1 MSVLDIFRP
10 RRRAEPAQ
18 VQRFGWDVFNAGE
31 FGYGPFAGY
40 FSSSGGYTRVE
51 DIENSFTSYIQ
62 HAYKA
67 SGVVFACM
75 AARQMIFSEARF
87 QWQAM
92 NGGKPGD
99 LFGNPELAILE
110 HPWPNCTT
118 GELLARMIQDVDLAG
133 NFYAVREDGRL
144 RRLRPDWVSII
155 LTAPPADAVQSDVA
169 GYRYSPGGVQQ
180 GMERQADDEV
190 FLPGEIVHWS
200 PIPDPEAQYRGM
212 SWLTPVLREIQSD
225 KSATLHKYKFFEN
238 GATPQLVVAPKTPM
252 TVDQFREFIAAA
264 DAEHRGVHN
273 AYKTMYVGGGADVT
287 VAGADLRQ
295 LDFKATQGAGETRIA
310 AAARMHPVI
319 VGLSE
324 GMQGS
329 SLNAGNFS
337 AARRIVADG
346 TMRPLWRSACA
357 ALETVLELPT
367 GGPSR
372 LWFDD
377 RDIAFLREDQKDAA
391 EIQFRKAQTIRTLVD
406 AGFEPK
412 SVVAAVE
419 ADDRTLLTHS
429 GLYSVQLQPPGAN
442 QPSVDSAARAVFAHM
457 GRMALPSHEVSVN
470 GSDDIRSD

>member
-10 RRRAEPAQ
+10 RRWRRADVAE
-18 VQRFGWDVFNAGE
+18 VQRYSLAEYITQLQAQAPYAG
-31 FGYGPFAGY
+31 GY
-40 FSSSGGYTRVE
+40 SGGYTRVE
-51 DIENSFTSYIQ
+51 DVENSFVSYVQ
-62 HAYKA
+62 QAYKA

-75 AARQMIFSEARF
+75 LARQLVFSEARF
-87 QWQAM
+87 QWQSM
-92 NGGKPGD
+92 SGGRPGR
-99 LFGNPELAILE
+99 LFGNTELSILE
-110 HPWPNCTT
+110 RPWPNGTT

-133 NFYAVREDGRL
+133 NFYAVREGDRL

-155 LTAPPADAVQSDVA
+155 LSAPPAVAVRSDVL
-169 GYRYSPGGVQQ
+169 GYRYSPGGVRAGQ
-180 GMERQADDEV
+180 ERQGDDEV

-212 SWLTPVLREIQSD
+212 SWLTPVVREIQSD
-225 KSATLHKYKFFEN
+225 KAATLHKLKFFEN
-238 GATPQLVVAPKTPM
+238 GATLQVVVAPKQPM
-252 TVDQFREFIAAA
+252 TAEQFREFVLAA
-264 DAEHRGVHN
+264 DAAHRGVDN

-287 VAGADLRQ
+287 VVGADLRQ

-357 ALETVLELPT
+357 ALESVLDP
-367 GGPSR
+367 PSGVVR

-391 EIQFRKAQTIRTLVD
+391 EIQQIKAIAIRQLVD
-406 AGFEPK
+406 AGFEPA

-419 ADDRTLLTHS
+419 ADDRTLLVHS
-429 GLYSVQLQPPGAN
+429 GLYSVQLQPPGQA
-442 QPSVDSAARAVFAHM
+442 QGPAGAPSDNEPREQGGES
-457 GRMALPSHEVSVN
+457 G
-470 GSDDIRSD
+470 G